1 VLSRPEK
8 LSLQAALFSNIGRIE
23 PFWLSADEYYVFETD
38 LVAGLKQQK
47 MLSSA
52 LANSGISDFYGIP
65 LCQATNLQY
74 LTYYLSR
81 KINS

>member
-1 VLSRPEK
+1 
-8 LSLQAALFSNIGRIE
+8 
-23 PFWLSADEYYVFETD
+23 
-38 LVAGLKQQK
+38 